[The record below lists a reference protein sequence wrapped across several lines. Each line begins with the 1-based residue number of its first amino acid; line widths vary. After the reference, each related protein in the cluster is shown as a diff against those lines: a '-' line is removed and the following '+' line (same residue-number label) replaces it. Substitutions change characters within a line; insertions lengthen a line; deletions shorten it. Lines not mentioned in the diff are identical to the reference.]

1 VVVDGGDAGTVWTE
15 SPDKSITKPIFSAG
29 RPLANSG
36 FKYLGRMIG
45 HVTHCRA
52 TPHSRT

>member
-29 RPLANSG
+29 RPLAKSG

-45 HVTHCRA
+45 HVTHGRA